1 MLWDLFL
8 GFLKVGCFAFGGAYG
23 AIPLVR
29 DVTLSNGWLTEDAFT
44 YMIAVSE
51 STPGSIMISMAS
63 YVGGDQAGLLGSLVA
78 SVAVVLPSF
87 IVILLVMGLF
97 NHFLNNRRFRSFLGG
112 MTPAVMGIVWAT
124 GLTMTYSAIA
134 PARVLDVKALLI
146 TLILAAA
153 MLLWKPVF
161 KKKLSPTGLI
171 CLSAV
176 LGILFYQGRG

>member
-1 MLWDLFL
+1 MLWQLFL

-29 DVTLSNGWLTEDAFT
+29 DVTLTNGWLTEDAFT

-87 IVILLVMGLF
+87 VVILLVMGLF
-97 NHFLNNRRFRSFLGG
+97 NALLKHRLFRSLLGG

-124 GLTMTYSAIA
+124 GLTMTVSAFW
-134 PARVLDVKALLI
+134 PAQGLDVKALLI
-146 TLILAAA
+146 TG
-153 MLLWKPVF
+153 LLGLCLLFWHKLF
-161 KKKLSPTGLI
+161 KKKLSPIGLI
-171 CLSAV
+171 CIAALM
-176 LGILFYQGRG
+176 GMLFYGV

>member
-1 MLWDLFL
+1 MLWELFL

-29 DVTLSNGWLTEDAFT
+29 DVTLSHGWLTEEAFT

-63 YVGGDQAGLLGSLVA
+63 YVGGVQAGLLGSLAA

-97 NHFLNNRRFRSFLGG
+97 NHFLKNRRFRAFLGG
-112 MTPAVMGIVWAT
+112 MTPAVMGVVWAT
-124 GLTMTYSAIA
+124 GLNMTYSAIV
-134 PARVLDVKALLI
+134 PAQTLDVKALII
-146 TLILAAA
+146 TLVLAAA
-153 MLLWKPVF
+153 MFLWKPLF
-161 KKKLSPTGLI
+161 KKNLPPTGLI
-171 CLSAV
+171 CIAALLGMAV
-176 LGILFYQGRG
+176 YGV